1 MSVCVCVFAQD
12 QLPEP
17 ADQPLVTGGEED
29 IIEQLPDVP
38 TQEPAT
44 KGQYFNLNNI
54 PYLHLVHHQWVSTSE
69 WAVATSF
76 NLFTIFFS
84 LFSYKDE
91 EGNGG
96 CLEKF

>member
-54 PYLHLVHHQWVSTSE
+54 PYLHLVHHQ
-69 WAVATSF
+69 
-76 NLFTIFFS
+76 
-84 LFSYKDE
+84 
-91 EGNGG
+91 
-96 CLEKF
+96 